1 MFIRTG
7 ILLAVMTLAGAAAAS
22 AQQAANGPA
31 QDGGRSGAAG
41 EQVKPRFA
49 VEISTVGDKFL
60 RKPKSSYRVGE
71 GVFVLLSMTNT
82 TGEDVTIAAGDPFSH
97 LRMSLT
103 RDGEKVHF
111 NKKTLDRM
119 APRAEESASLN
130 TTVDVTLK
138 PYTNT
143 PMEVIDLADWF
154 DTLEPGTYQL
164 TVWRV
169 WGKGHK
175 SNAVTFEVTP

>member
-7 ILLAVMTLAGAAAAS
+7 ILLTVMALAGAAAAS
-22 AQQAANGPA
+22 AQQAAKSPA
-31 QDGGRSGAAG
+31 QNGGPSAAS
-41 EQVKPRFA
+41 EQGKPRFT

-82 TGEDVTIAAGDPFSH
+82 TGEDITIAAGDPFSH

-111 NKKTLDRM
+111 SKKTLDRM
-119 APRAEESASLN
+119 APDAEEGASLH
-130 TTVDVTLK
+130 TTVAVTLK
-138 PYTNT
+138 PYTST

-154 DTLEPGTYQL
+154 DQLEPGTYQL

-175 SNAVTFEVTP
+175 SNTVMFDVAP